1 MIIRK
6 KILMGFEGMS
16 YLGIENDRCKSC
28 MSQSW
33 LQNWRSENR

>member
-6 KILMGFEGMS
+6 KILMGFEGTS
-16 YLGIENDRCKSC
+16 YMGIDNDRCKSS

-33 LQNWRSENR
+33 MRNLRSENR